1 VANDPYLKQD
11 VRAGKVRSLGDLLA
25 AMGSKFL
32 ETAWVA
38 TSDYVGKNR
47 DAVNRYVR
55 AIREAQVYLNAH
67 TAEGVDL
74 NAAFTGVDRATVAT
88 TIAIFATDMDPR
100 VMQPYVAACAKYGI
114 IPQPFDAAEMY
125 LR

>member
-1 VANDPYLKQD
+1 
-11 VRAGKVRSLGDLLA
+11 
-25 AMGSKFL
+25 MGSKFL
-32 ETAWVA
+32 ETAWTCTA
-38 TSDYVGKNR
+38 DYIASNR
-47 DAVNRYVR
+47 ETVTRFVR

-88 TIAIFATDMDPR
+88 TTSIFATDIDPR
-100 VMQPYVAACAKYGI
+100 VMQPYIAACAKYGI
-114 IPQPFDAAEMY
+114 IPQSFDAAELY